1 MKEDENITQR
11 IITSYKLMLDF
22 YGMRLE
28 NEATGLIS
36 RSKNYEVQY
45 RNLCST
51 FFCLDL
57 VSQFEIRP
65 CALRKPPR
73 SRNLILSVRSES
85 IFGRLHCPPSTTIDS
100 LAYYSFFFFINR
112 VLS

>member
-1 MKEDENITQR
+1 MTKDENIARR

-45 RNLCST
+45 RNLCSA

-57 VSQFEIRP
+57 SLRFGLRP
-65 CALRKPPR
+65 HGLE
-73 SRNLILSVRSES
+73 ILSY
-85 IFGRLHCPPSTTIDS
+85 PPARFPT
-100 LAYYSFFFFINR
+100 R
-112 VLS
+112 